1 MFQLITV
8 VWGYNNKCVAI
19 LATLWA
25 RLNITHTIL
34 PLQFVIMSKI
44 DVLHKLGVGR
54 REPFDPF
61 FAEGDAV
68 CKAYKREGIVDID
81 DEDLCHEV

>member
-1 MFQLITV
+1 M
-8 VWGYNNKCVAI
+8 WGCNNVYLFLAI
-19 LATLWA
+19 LCTW
-25 RLNITHTIL
+25 LNITHTIL
-34 PLQFVIMSKI
+34 TLQFVVMSKI
-44 DVLHKLGVGR
+44 DVLRKLGVGR

-61 FAEGDAV
+61 FAEGDAA

>member
-1 MFQLITV
+1 
-8 VWGYNNKCVAI
+8 
-19 LATLWA
+19 
-25 RLNITHTIL
+25 
-34 PLQFVIMSKI
+34 MSKI
-44 DVLHKLGVGR
+44 DVLRKLGVGR

>member
-1 MFQLITV
+1 M
-8 VWGYNNKCVAI
+8 WGYNNKCIAI
-19 LATLWA
+19 FSNLISLAEYNTVL
-25 RLNITHTIL
+25 T
-34 PLQFVIMSKI
+34 LQFVVMSKI
-44 DVLHKLGVGR
+44 DVLRKLGVGR

-81 DEDLCHEV
+81 EEDLCHEV

>member
-1 MFQLITV
+1 
-8 VWGYNNKCVAI
+8 
-19 LATLWA
+19 
-25 RLNITHTIL
+25 
-34 PLQFVIMSKI
+34 MSKI

-54 REPFDPF
+54 RDPFDPF

-68 CKAYKREGIVDID
+68 CKAYKREGIVEID